1 MNRKPRIVAPS
12 PAKKQPADWGRLW
25 AGMRSAYELAGMDR
39 QKAMLDNFKD
49 QKEEICRV
57 LNVVSDADLAR
68 MQRRIAEQTKRM
80 KGM

>member
-1 MNRKPRIVAPS
+1 
-12 PAKKQPADWGRLW
+12 
-25 AGMRSAYELAGMDR
+25 MRSAYELAGMDR